1 VEEMFRYRK
10 EIIKRY
16 IENRCVLDLGFLGEN
31 DNEKF
36 SPLHEFI
43 LKNAKEVYGVDINKK
58 RIEEL
63 KIEGYNVV
71 WDDIQEFRNLKE
83 LNKKFDVVVAGEVIE
98 HLENPGLFLDNIKQ
112 FLKDEGILILT
123 TPNMLSLRHMLRH
136 ILFGQ
141 ESPYWKDRESEIKYG
156 HVVGFSKM
164 LLENL
169 LLRKGYKIM
178 EIGYTIKDEYCGIRG
193 NVEKLISKLFPRL
206 APQMFAVCKLR
217 AK

>member
-1 VEEMFRYRK
+1 MFRYRK

-16 IENRCVLDLGFLGEN
+16 IENRCILDLGFLGEN

-43 LKNAKEVYGVDINKK
+43 LKN
-58 RIEEL
+58 
-63 KIEGYNVV
+63 
-71 WDDIQEFRNLKE
+71 
-83 LNKKFDVVVAGEVIE
+83 
-98 HLENPGLFLDNIKQ
+98 
-112 FLKDEGILILT
+112 
-123 TPNMLSLRHMLRH
+123 RHMLRH

-193 NVEKLISKLFPRL
+193 NIEKLISKLFPRL